1 MIERY
6 TLEDMGNLWSEENKF
21 NTWLKVEIAVCEA
34 WNELGVIPDDAL
46 RRIKEKANFSLE
58 RIKEIEKKVKHD
70 VIAFLTSVSEYVGN
84 DSRFIHYGM
93 TSYDVVDTALS
104 VLMKDA
110 IELIEPKYKKF
121 ISILEEKALKY
132 KELPQ
137 IGRTHGVHA
146 EPVSFGL
153 KFLIYR
159 NEMIRNYRRLIS
171 AKDSISYGR
180 IAGAVGTYAHI
191 TPEVEKIA
199 LKKLG
204 LKPAYASTQV
214 LQRDRH
220 AEVLAALAISAST
233 IEKIAIEIRHLQ
245 RTEVREAEEFFSKG
259 QKGSSAM
266 PHKRNPVRT
275 ERLSGLARVLRAN
288 LTAALENNAL
298 WHERDISH
306 SSVERIII
314 PDSFILIDFMLEEA
328 IDVVNNL
335 TVYEKN
341 IEKNIFLTKGLIF
354 SQKLLL
360 KLAEKGLSREK
371 AYEIVQR
378 NAMRSWESGESFK
391 ELVKKDSDIM
401 KVLSESEIDEIFDI
415 SSYLKNIDYIYD
427 RSLKEFKI

>member
-1 MIERY
+1 MIKRY
-6 TLEDMGNLWSEENKF
+6 TLDEMGKLWSEENKF
-21 NTWLKVEIAVCEA
+21 RTWLKVELAVCEA
-34 WNELGVIPDDAL
+34 WNKLGVIPDDA
-46 RRIKEKANFSLE
+46 FE
-58 RIKEIEKKVKHD
+58 RIKKKADFSVERINEIEKKVKHD

-84 DSRFIHYGM
+84 DSRFVHYGM

-104 VLMKDA
+104 LLMKNA
-110 IELIEPKYKKF
+110 IELLEPKYVGF
-121 ISILEEKALKY
+121 IKILEDKALEY

-146 EPVSFGL
+146 EPVTFGL
-153 KFLIYR
+153 KFLVYR
-159 NEMIRNYRRLIS
+159 NEMIRNYRRLLS
-171 AKDSISYGR
+171 SKETISYGR

-191 TPEVEKIA
+191 TPDVERIA
-199 LKKLG
+199 LEKLS

-220 AEVLAALAISAST
+220 AEVLFSLALTAST
-233 IEKIAIEIRHLQ
+233 IEKIAIEVRHLQ

-266 PHKRNPVRT
+266 PHKKNPVRT
-275 ERLSGLARVLRAN
+275 ERATGLSRMLRAN
-288 LTAALENNAL
+288 LSAAIENNAL

-314 PDSFILIDFMLEEA
+314 PDSFILIDFLLEEMMD
-328 IDVVNNL
+328 IVKNL

-341 IEKNIFLTKGLIF
+341 IKRNLELTKGLIF

-378 NAMRSWESGESFK
+378 NAMKSWDSGAPFK
-391 ELVKKDSDIM
+391 ELILKDEEAM
-401 KVLSESEIDEIFDI
+401 EVLSPKELDEVFDVKAF
-415 SSYLKNIDYIYD
+415 LKNIDYIYEN
-427 RSLKEFKI
+427 SLKEFKV